1 MILASASEHLAGRRM
16 LTTTLVTRIHS
27 SVDLFAAAS
36 LGIETASLQ
45 TLNAWNATH
54 SAFRCE
60 HALELTRLAIR

>member
-16 LTTTLVTRIHS
+16 LTTTLVTRIRS
-27 SVDLFAAAS
+27 SVDLFAL

-45 TLNAWNATH
+45 TPKTWKATH

-60 HALELTRLAIR
+60 DDRELTRLAIQ